1 MKLSFST
8 LGCPDW
14 SFEQIVENAHRM
26 GYSAVE
32 LRGVGS
38 QLRTEKLACMLPENH
53 DATRSLLDKN
63 GVSLCG
69 VGTSVRFH
77 DAVEYWDAL
86 QEGRR
91 ALELCTE
98 LKIPFIRVF
107 GDAFPDGEAHE
118 NVVRRVTEGLASLCA
133 YAASLCPAAPVQVLL
148 EVHGDFNT
156 LPLLRQICDA
166 LQYAPGFGLIWD
178 VENSYLWHGENFVP
192 FYKALRSRIRHV
204 HIKDC
209 VLKNAKPHP
218 CLPGTGVLPLK
229 AMIAQMLAD
238 GYDGYFSFEWE
249 KRWHP
254 DILPPEQALVQYVG
268 FMRAL
273 EAENQ

>member
-14 SFEQIVENAHRM
+14 SFDQIVENAHRM

-91 ALELCTE
+91 ALD
-98 LKIPFIRVF
+98 V
-107 GDAFPDGEAHE
+107 AFQKE
-118 NVVRRVTEGLASLCA
+118 
-133 YAASLCPAAPVQVLL
+133 
-148 EVHGDFNT
+148 
-156 LPLLRQICDA
+156 
-166 LQYAPGFGLIWD
+166 
-178 VENSYLWHGENFVP
+178 
-192 FYKALRSRIRHV
+192 
-204 HIKDC
+204 
-209 VLKNAKPHP
+209 
-218 CLPGTGVLPLK
+218 
-229 AMIAQMLAD
+229 
-238 GYDGYFSFEWE
+238 
-249 KRWHP
+249 
-254 DILPPEQALVQYVG
+254 
-268 FMRAL
+268 
-273 EAENQ
+273 